1 MVECDVLEAFVAAR
15 DRLAA
20 LVRYQLGWW
29 LRLHAELIAS
39 KWPTTR
45 KGSARYAQL
54 LDAAE
59 IAELAE
65 AIDDLHLAAAQRLG
79 RLDRTQRQDHAALGS
94 TKPAIGQRLDQL
106 VGDVDHLLHARF
118 VDHHATAP

>member
-1 MVECDVLEAFVAAR
+1 MLRPVRLLWVSGIGAR
-15 DRLAA
+15 
-20 LVRYQLGWW
+20 
-29 LRLHAELIAS
+29 S
-39 KWPTTR
+39 
-45 KGSARYAQL
+45 GSAHCMPQL

-65 AIDDLHLAAAQRLG
+65 AVDDLHLAAAQRLG
-79 RLDRTQRQDHAALGS
+79 SLDRAQRQDHAALGS

-118 VDHHATAP
+118 VDYHVTAP